1 MDQEAGAE
9 LQASL
14 LDGGSSHEREQC
26 VLQEDRA
33 HIEDGD
39 TEDSYQ
45 QSEVITV
52 LEDDGLQEGSIQM
65 GECPTENEEPEEYVA
80 ISEYSATDETQLT
93 FLQGDKLL
101 VYKIVTSDW
110 LWAELNGHQGYVPAN
125 HIRKTSEKA
134 EEPQDVWQDVEY
146 FGSYGTL
153 KVQLEMLEDKPRTTA
168 YQEVIMQN
176 QAVLKGKV
184 ILDVGSGTGII
195 SLFCGQYTQPK
206 AVYAVEASEIAQY
219 TEQLVAHNGLQDL
232 ITVFQQKVED
242 VILPEKVDVLI
253 SEWMG
258 TCLVFEFMIESV
270 IHARERWLKEDGMM
284 WPSTATLHLCPCS
297 AARDYES
304 KILFWENPYQLDLSP
319 LKLVAM
325 EEFFSKPTCNHK
337 VEVEDCLAEPCDVL
351 CLDMKSLQVAHLER
365 MTGKF
370 FFRVIKAG
378 TLHGFLSWFS
388 VEFQSLQQEEQK
400 LELNTGP
407 HQPAT
412 HWKQALFMFDEPVE
426 VHVGDIV
433 SGSILIQ
440 RNPLWRRHMRVTLNC
455 TITGGG
461 QTEPMRVVE
470 KVFLIWK

>member
-1 MDQEAGAE
+1 MKVETLMDQEAGAE

-153 KVQLEMLEDKPRTTA
+153 
-168 YQEVIMQN
+168 
-176 QAVLKGKV
+176 
-184 ILDVGSGTGII
+184 
-195 SLFCGQYTQPK
+195 
-206 AVYAVEASEIAQY
+206 VYAVEASEIAQY